1 MNTNTA
7 SHNAKQNTAS
17 LAGTDSSETDNA
29 GTEDTSVRIIV
40 DGETVCIDY
49 DEMINFHQG
58 DSWFGCAV
66 GFRAMQLAARELSGG
81 TLWSRDNLT
90 VVSAHPGAGVKDAIE
105 LVSGALSANRFQLLD
120 SIATQGCNRFMK
132 FEWWLSDTERSLH
145 IKLRDNIVP
154 ETFFILLDRLSN
166 NNAQDGDLDSEL
178 DIEEKR
184 KKEQEHNQFDQ
195 MKSDL
200 SDEIW
205 NQSLDAS
212 FEFTF
217 LTTALKAGELP
228 DA

>member
-1 MNTNTA
+1 MNANTNTA

-17 LAGTDSSETDNA
+17 LADS
-29 GTEDTSVRIIV
+29 EDTTVSIVV
-40 DGETVCIDY
+40 DGEIVCFDY

-66 GFRAMQLAARELSGG
+66 GFRAMQLAARELSGD

-90 VVSAHPGAGVKDAIE
+90 IVSGHPGAGVKDAIE
-105 LVSGALSANRFQLLD
+105 LVSGVLSASRFQLLD

-132 FEWWLSDTERSLH
+132 FEWWLSDTERTLH

-166 NNAQDGDLDSEL
+166 NNAQDGNSDSEL
-178 DIEEKR
+178 GIEEKREEEKR

-205 NQSLDAS
+205 NQSLDTS